1 MRTMSTMPSLFLAA
15 VASLPFVG
23 TPRESRAA
31 EQVALEIS
39 KIFFEYNSTDNDL
52 GVEVSLDGEEW
63 RELRIVNPN
72 DKGIFHVEGRGPYK
86 KFGLS
91 ELFFEGAEP
100 TLTDVPLEELLGD
113 FPAGAYQFKGRTV
126 DNAKISGTGMLSH
139 AIPAG
144 PSVSTEVTPGKV
156 VIKWTELTAPPPGFP
171 NEPIN
176 IVGYQIIVDPFQVTL
191 PGSARM
197 VTLPP
202 EFVASLAAGSHDFE
216 VLAIEASGN
225 QTITSG
231 TFVTP

>member
-1 MRTMSTMPSLFLAA
+1 MKTSSCLFLAA
-15 VASLPFVG
+15 VASAPFVG
-23 TPRESRAA
+23 TPRACRAA
-31 EQVALEIS
+31 QPVALEIA

-63 RELRIVNPN
+63 REIKIVNPK
-72 DKGIFHVEGRGPYK
+72 DKTIFHVEGRGPYK
-86 KFGLS
+86 KLGLS

-100 TLTDVPLEELLGD
+100 TLTEFPLEELLAD
-113 FPAGAYQFKGRTV
+113 FPEGDYQFKGRTV
-126 DNAKISGTGMLSH
+126 ENDKIGGTGTLTH

-144 PSVSTEVTPGKV
+144 PSVSTEVGPGSV
-156 VIKWTELTAPPPGFP
+156 VIKWTGVTGPPPGFP

-202 EFVASLAAGSHDFE
+202 EFVASLPAGSHDFE
-216 VLAIEASGN
+216 VLAIDVSGN